1 MIMIM
6 KKYIALLLFFIP
18 VLLLGQVKESKEELI
33 AQVKANPSSIETL
46 KTIQRVGGYNPDY
59 KELRKL
65 FKELDRS
72 VRRSEQGK
80 QFGYYLKRLENSSV
94 GKKAPGIMQLT
105 PEGEPFSLTDLRG
118 KYVLIEFW
126 ASWCPDCRR
135 ENPNLVKTY
144 TEFKDRNFEILGVSF
159 DRKLEDWVA
168 AIEKDKLAW
177 KHISDLQSW
186 QNAAGTLYGV
196 RAIPQNILVDPEG
209 IIVARNLHGEEL
221 NTKLR
226 ELL

>member
-1 MIMIM
+1 M
-6 KKYIALLLFFIP
+6 KMRKYIALLLFTIP
-18 VLLLGQVKESKEELI
+18 SLLFAQIQETKEELI
-33 AQVKANPSSIETL
+33 AQVKANPSSVETL
-46 KTIQRVGGYNPDY
+46 KTIQRVGGYSPDH
-59 KELRKL
+59 KELRTL
-65 FKELDRS
+65 FKGLDKS
-72 VRRSEQGK
+72 VRKSKEGK
-80 QFGYYLKRLENSSV
+80 QFNYYLKRLENSSI
-94 GKKAPGIMQLT
+94 GKKAPAITQLT
-105 PEGEPFSLTDLRG
+105 PEGEPFSLSDLRS

-144 TEFKDRNFEILGVSF
+144 AEFKDKNFEILGVSF

-168 AIEKDKLAW
+168 AIEKEKLTW

-209 IIVARNLHGEEL
+209 IIVARNIRGEEL